1 MEILKMDLDI
11 RDFEKVS
18 DIVSKRCGAVLNILK
33 IKPNAVTVRST
44 ARGYH
49 IFLEIEGEYTSFDLC
64 FLQMALGSDYK
75 REVFNYMRFKNSLSK
90 DWNLLFS
97 KKVDEK
103 GNILSVEKEEPELSS
118 RLWAR
123 IKERVGC

>member
-11 RDFEKVS
+11 RDFEKVA

-33 IKPNAVTVRST
+33 IKPAGVTVRST

-49 IFLEIEGEYTSFDLC
+49 IYLEVEGEYTSFDLS

-75 REVFNYMRFKNSLSK
+75 REVFNYMRFKDSLSK
-90 DWNLLFS
+90 DWNVMFS
-97 KKVDEK
+97 KKMDAN
-103 GNILSVEKEEPELSS
+103 GTILSQEKDEPELSS
-118 RLWAR
+118 RLWAK
-123 IKERVGC
+123 IKEKVGC

>member
-11 RDFEKVS
+11 RDFEKVA

-33 IKPNAVTVRST
+33 IKPDGVTVRST

-49 IFLEIEGEYTSFDLC
+49 IYLEVEGEYTSFDLC

-75 REVFNYMRFKNSLSK
+75 REVFNYMRFKDSLSK
-90 DWNLLFS
+90 EWNVMFS
-97 KKVDEK
+97 KKMDAN
-103 GNILSVEKEEPELSS
+103 GTILSQEKDEPELSS
-118 RLWAR
+118 RLWAK
-123 IKERVGC
+123 IKEKVGC